1 MFRTWFLSTSTM
13 PVDQEAT
20 VDKKYSSA
28 DASPTSLRN
37 SSSAA
42 GSILERVFRYAR
54 HIPDIWARAP
64 CARPGPQSTE
74 LTKIVLLMST
84 WNRGRSWGSR
94 VAGGIM
100 CVMAEVWNSLIMAV
114 GLPGRL

>member
-1 MFRTWFLSTSTM
+1 MRTWMFRTWFLSTSTM

-42 GSILERVFRYAR
+42 GGASLRGCFATPGTFLTSGRGLRAR
-54 HIPDIWARAP
+54 GLVRRAP
-64 CARPGPQSTE
+64 S
-74 LTKIVLLMST
+74 
-84 WNRGRSWGSR
+84 
-94 VAGGIM
+94 
-100 CVMAEVWNSLIMAV
+100 
-114 GLPGRL
+114 